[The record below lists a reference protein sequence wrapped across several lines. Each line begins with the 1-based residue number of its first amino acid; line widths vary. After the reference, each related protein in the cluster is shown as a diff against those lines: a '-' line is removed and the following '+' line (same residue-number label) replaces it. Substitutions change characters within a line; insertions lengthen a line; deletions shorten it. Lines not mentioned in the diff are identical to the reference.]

1 MTSRRDV
8 VRYGALS
15 GSALILGIRWK
26 GEAATVYKAPARFA
40 PNAWIAI
47 EETGRTVLAIGK
59 QEMGQGVR
67 TSLAMILADE
77 LDAEWSAIDLVQ
89 ASPGPSFTRLNT
101 GGSWSIGG
109 SWRPLREAGAAAR
122 AMLIAA
128 AAAKW
133 GVDATTCSSENGC
146 VLHNASGRRLR
157 YGELV
162 ADAARLTV
170 PTNVRVK
177 IAADRRI
184 VGTRRARI
192 DAPQIVDGSAKYGI
206 DVQVRGRLVACIARP
221 PVPGATVAAIDSA
234 AALRVSG
241 VGAVRRISS
250 GVAVVATNAWAAMK
264 GRAVLRVQWNEG
276 ENRRFNS
283 VAHWKA
289 LEAAVSEPGVVT
301 RRVGSMTGNA
311 PNAQVIEAR
320 YYYPFAAHAPV
331 EPMNC
336 TAHVHDGRCEI
347 WVPTQAPNSVQRE
360 VASLLGIQPEAVH
373 VTPTLIGGGFGRRL
387 AVDYALEAA
396 ELSREI
402 SAAVQVLWTREDD
415 MRHGHFQ
422 NASVHQMY
430 GVLDQSGRPLAWRHK
445 KVASLHNLSGP
456 PTADDLKDPV
466 AYFQD
471 SMWGAYDIPYA
482 FPAIETSYVRVDV
495 PYRIGPWRAVYSP
508 PSTFARESFIDEL
521 AHAAKADPLEF
532 RLSLLRGVDET
543 VKAGGLTIDRGR
555 LRQVLEVVR
564 ERSGWGTPL
573 PAGRG
578 RGVACNVYDG
588 ETHIAYVAEVSLPN
602 ERRGGYLPFTVHRVT
617 CAVDCGVVINP
628 LGVEQQI
635 ESGVIWALSNMKG
648 EITFKDGRVEQG
660 TYRDFPVLRM
670 SETPTIETY
679 IVPSHGEQP
688 FGMGEPPVPPLIPA
702 VLNALFAATGRRIR
716 RLPVLATD
724 LA

>member
-1 MTSRRDV
+1 MTSRRDF

-15 GSALILGIRWK
+15 GFALILGIRRA
-26 GEAATVYKAPARFA
+26 GDAVTIYKAPARFA

-47 EETGRTVLAIGK
+47 DETGRTVLAIGK

-77 LDAEWSAIDLVQ
+77 LDADWSAIELVQ

-133 GVDATTCSSENGC
+133 GVDASTCASDNGT
-146 VLHNASGRRLR
+146 VVHNASGRRLR

-170 PTNVRVK
+170 PTNARAK
-177 IAADRRI
+177 TAAERRI

-192 DAPQIVDGSAKYGI
+192 DARDIVDGSAKYGI
-206 DVQVRGRLVACIARP
+206 DTRIPGMLVATIVRP
-221 PVPGATVAAIDSA
+221 PVPGATIAAIDST
-234 AALRVSG
+234 AALRVRG
-241 VGAVRRISS
+241 VGAVQRVSS
-250 GVAVVATNAWAAMK
+250 GVAVVATNAWAALK
-264 GRAVLRVQWNEG
+264 GRAALTVRWNEG

-283 VAHWKA
+283 ADHWKA
-289 LEAAVSEPGVVT
+289 LETGVGKAGVIT
-301 RRVGSMTGNA
+301 RSVGSPRSAT
-311 PNAQVIEAR
+311 PNAKVVEAR

-336 TAHVHDGRCEI
+336 VAHVHDGRCEL
-347 WVPTQAPNSVQRE
+347 WVPTQAPNSVQRD
-360 VASLLGIQPEAVH
+360 VAQLLGMQPEAVH
-373 VTPTLIGGGFGRRL
+373 VTPTLMGGGFGRRL

-396 ELSREI
+396 ELSRVI
-402 SAAVQVLWTREDD
+402 SAPVQVLWTREDD

-422 NASVHQMY
+422 NASVHQMF
-430 GVLDQSGRPLAWRHK
+430 GALDKSGQPLAWRHK

-482 FPAIETSYVRVDV
+482 FPAIETSYARVDV

-508 PSTFARESFIDEL
+508 PSTFARECFVDEL
-521 AHAAKADPLEF
+521 AHAAAADPLEF
-532 RLSLLRGVDET
+532 RLSLLRGAEET
-543 VKAGGLTIDRGR
+543 VKAGSLTIDRAR
-555 LRQVLEVVR
+555 LRRVLEIVR

-588 ETHIAYVAEVSLPN
+588 ETHLAYVAEVSLPN
-602 ERRGGYLPFTVHRVT
+602 QRRDGHLPFIVHRVT

-628 LGVEQQI
+628 LGIEQQI

-670 SETPTIETY
+670 SEAPVIETH

-688 FGMGEPPVPPLIPA
+688 FGIGEPPVPPLIPA

-716 RLPVLATD
+716 RLPVLATG

>member
-1 MTSRRDV
+1 MTSRRDF
-8 VRYGALS
+8 VRYGTLS
-15 GSALILGIRWK
+15 GSALILGIRRT
-26 GEAATVYKAPARFA
+26 GDAVTIYKAPARFT

-47 EETGRTVLAIGK
+47 DETGRTVLAIGK

-77 LDAEWSAIDLVQ
+77 LDADWSAIEIVQ
-89 ASPGPSFTRLNT
+89 ASPSPAFNRLNT

-122 AMLIAA
+122 AMLITA

-133 GVDATTCSSENGC
+133 GVDASACTSDNGT
-146 VLHNASGRRLR
+146 VELNASGRRLR

-170 PTNVRVK
+170 PTSVRPK
-177 IAADRRI
+177 SAAERRI
-184 VGTRRARI
+184 VGTRRVRI

-206 DVQVRGRLVACIARP
+206 DTRIPGMLFASIVRA
-221 PVPGATVAAIDSA
+221 PVPGATVAVLDSA
-234 AALRVSG
+234 ATLRVPG
-241 VGAVRRISS
+241 VRSVQRVSS
-250 GVAVVATNAWAAMK
+250 GVAIVATSTWAALK
-264 GRAVLRVQWNEG
+264 GRGALNVQWNDG

-283 VAHWKA
+283 ADHWKA
-289 LEAAVSEPGVVT
+289 LEMALSEAGVVT
-301 RRVGSMTGNA
+301 RSVGAPHAET
-311 PNAQVIEAR
+311 PNARIVEAR

-336 TAHVHDGRCEI
+336 VAHVHEGRCEI
-347 WVPTQAPNSVQRE
+347 WVPTQAPNSVQRD
-360 VASLLGIQPEAVH
+360 VAGLLGMQPEAVQ
-373 VTPTLIGGGFGRRL
+373 VKPTLFGGGFGRRL

-396 ELSREI
+396 ELSRAI
-402 SAAVQVLWTREDD
+402 SAPVQVLWTREDD

-430 GVLDQSGRPLAWRHK
+430 GALDQAGRPLAWRHK

-456 PTADDLKDPV
+456 PTAEDLKDPV

-482 FPAIETSYVRVDV
+482 FPAIESSYVRVDV

-508 PSTFARESFIDEL
+508 PSTFARECFVDEL
-521 AHAAKADPLEF
+521 AHAATADPLDF
-532 RLSLLRGVDET
+532 RMSLLSGTDET
-543 VKAGGLTIDRGR
+543 VKAGSLTINRSR
-555 LRQVLEVVR
+555 LRRVLEIVR
-564 ERSGWGTPL
+564 DRSGWGTAL

-588 ETHIAYVAEVSLPN
+588 ETHIAYVAEVSLTN
-602 ERRGGYLPFTVHRVT
+602 QRREGYLPFVVHRIT

-628 LGVEQQI
+628 LGIEQQI

-648 EITFKDGRVEQG
+648 EITFRDGRVEQG
-660 TYRDFPVLRM
+660 TYRDFSVVRM
-670 SETPTIETY
+670 SETPVIETH

-716 RLPVLATD
+716 KLPVFATD

>member
-1 MTSRRDV
+1 MTSRRDF

-15 GSALILGIRWK
+15 GSALILGIRRN
-26 GEAATVYKAPARFA
+26 GEAVTVYKVPARFS

-47 EETGRTVLAIGK
+47 DERGRTVLAIGK

-77 LDAEWSAIDLVQ
+77 LDADWSAIELVQ

-133 GVDATTCSSENGC
+133 GVDATACSSENGS

-157 YGELV
+157 YGQLV

-170 PTNVRVK
+170 PTNMRAK
-177 IAADRRI
+177 TAAERRI
-184 VGTRRARI
+184 VGTRRTRI
-192 DAPQIVDGSAKYGI
+192 DAAQIVDGSAKYGI
-206 DVQVRGRLVACIARP
+206 DTRIPGMLFASIVRA
-221 PVPGATVAAIDSA
+221 PVPGATVAALDSA
-234 AALRVSG
+234 ATLRVPG
-241 VGAVRRISS
+241 VRSVQRVSS
-250 GVAVVATNAWAAMK
+250 GVAIVARNTWAALK
-264 GRAVLRVQWNEG
+264 GRAALNVSWNEG

-283 VAHWKA
+283 NDHWKA
-289 LEAAVSEPGVVT
+289 LEAALGEEGVVT
-301 RRVGSMTGNA
+301 RSVGAPRSET
-311 PNAQVIEAR
+311 PNAKIIEAR
-320 YYYPFAAHAPV
+320 YYYPFEAHAPV

-360 VASLLGIQPEAVH
+360 VASLLGMQPEAVQ

-387 AVDYALEAA
+387 AVDYALEPA

-402 SAAVQVLWTREDD
+402 SAPVQVLWTREDD

-422 NASVHQMY
+422 NASVHEMH

-508 PSTFARESFIDEL
+508 PSTFARECFVDEL
-521 AHAAKADPLEF
+521 AHAARADPLDF
-532 RLSLLRGVDET
+532 RLSLLRGSDEA
-543 VKAGGLTIDRGR
+543 VKAG
-555 LRQVLEVVR
+555 
-564 ERSGWGTPL
+564 
-573 PAGRG
+573 
-578 RGVACNVYDG
+578 
-588 ETHIAYVAEVSLPN
+588 
-602 ERRGGYLPFTVHRVT
+602 
-617 CAVDCGVVINP
+617 
-628 LGVEQQI
+628 
-635 ESGVIWALSNMKG
+635 
-648 EITFKDGRVEQG
+648 
-660 TYRDFPVLRM
+660 
-670 SETPTIETY
+670 
-679 IVPSHGEQP
+679 
-688 FGMGEPPVPPLIPA
+688 
-702 VLNALFAATGRRIR
+702 
-716 RLPVLATD
+716 
-724 LA
+724 

>member
-1 MTSRRDV
+1 MTSRRDF

-15 GSALILGIRWK
+15 GSALILGIRRT
-26 GEAATVYKAPARFA
+26 GDAVTVYKAPARFA

-47 EETGRTVLAIGK
+47 DETGRTVLAIGK

-77 LDAEWSAIDLVQ
+77 LDADWSAIELVQ
-89 ASPGPSFTRLNT
+89 ASPGPLFTRLNT

-133 GVDATTCSSENGC
+133 GVDASACTSDTGA
-146 VLHNASGRRLR
+146 VVHNASGRRLR

-162 ADAARLTV
+162 PAAARLTV
-170 PTNVRVK
+170 PTNARAK
-177 IAADRRI
+177 TAAERRI

-192 DAPQIVDGSAKYGI
+192 DAPHIVDGSAKYGI
-206 DVQVRGRLVACIARP
+206 DTRIPGMLVATIVRP
-221 PVPGATVAAIDSA
+221 PVPGATIAAIDSTA
-234 AALRVSG
+234 TRRVRG
-241 VGAVRRISS
+241 VGAVQRLSS
-250 GVAVVATNAWAAMK
+250 GVAVVATNTWAALK
-264 GRAVLRVQWNEG
+264 GRAALTVQWNEG
-276 ENRRFNS
+276 ENRGFNS
-283 VAHWKA
+283 ADHWKTLQA
-289 LEAAVSEPGVVT
+289 GLGEAGVIT
-301 RRVGSMTGNA
+301 RSVGSPRSAT
-311 PNAQVIEAR
+311 PNAKIVEAR
-320 YYYPFAAHAPV
+320 YDYPFAAHAPV

-336 TAHVHDGRCEI
+336 VAHVHDGRCEV
-347 WVPTQAPNSVQRE
+347 WVPTQAPNKVQRD
-360 VASLLGIQPEAVH
+360 VARLLGMQPEAVH

-396 ELSREI
+396 ELSRAI
-402 SAAVQVLWTREDD
+402 AAPVQVLWTREDD

-422 NASVHQMY
+422 NASLHQMF
-430 GVLDQSGRPLAWRHK
+430 GAIDQSGRPLAWRHK

-508 PSTFARESFIDEL
+508 PSTFARECFVDEL
-521 AHAAKADPLEF
+521 AQAAAADPLEF
-532 RLSLLRGVDET
+532 RLSLLRDAEET
-543 VKAGGLTIDRGR
+543 VKAGGLTIDRAR
-555 LRQVLEVVR
+555 LRRVLELVR

-588 ETHIAYVAEVSLPN
+588 ETHLAYVAEVSLPN
-602 ERRGGYLPFTVHRVT
+602 QRRNGYLPFTVHRVT

-628 LGVEQQI
+628 LGIEQQV

-660 TYRDFPVLRM
+660 TYRDFPVVRM
-670 SETPTIETY
+670 SEAPVIETH

-688 FGMGEPPVPPLIPA
+688 FGMGEPSVPPLIPA
-702 VLNALFAATGRRIR
+702 VLNALYAATGRRIR